1 MTHTLVPIDTSFT
14 VVNSQITSI
23 RRGLLLVKDCFGYI
37 MYHAV
42 LREPKSEV
50 NVSHI
55 RLGIYHIELIVGQT
69 SEVQSVLIR

>member
-1 MTHTLVPIDTSFT
+1 MTDTLVPIDTSFT
-14 VVNSQITSI
+14 VVNSQISTI

-42 LREPKSEV
+42 LREPRSEV

-55 RLGIYHIELIVGQT
+55 RSGIYHIELIIEQT
-69 SEVQSVLIR
+69 STVQSVLIR